1 MKIKPL
7 TKEQIIISADR
18 LTRFKNPETK
28 YLRVFSDILLH
39 NLIAPRFSRNDLDN
53 MDYESIKNL
62 AQEVINNSLSM
73 SGYECK
79 NDYVINK
86 ALLDYETSV
95 FVTDS
100 NILKLI
106 DNKINYRAI
115 LNLLSDDIPKNL
127 QWLKALGTAG
137 DIRQARKDLGFKFP
151 IDVLVLA
158 EGATEETLLPEFGK
172 LCGFDFDK
180 EGVFLYASGGKN
192 QVVKSYYEFADS
204 LKIPIF
210 VLFDRD
216 GKENADEIMPKL
228 RTKDKIHI
236 LKCGEFEDI
245 LSEKHFQRA
254 LDYELKN
261 ISIPATEIDSGLSR
275 VKILEEIF
283 KKRGMHELKKAEFA
297 KTVKFNI
304 QSSEDLTPELAEIIG
319 EIKNLA
325 GNF

>member
-28 YLRVFSDILLH
+28 YMRVFSDILLH
-39 NLIAPRFSRNDLDN
+39 NLISPRFSKNDLDN
-53 MDYESIKNL
+53 MDYELIKNL
-62 AQEVINNSLSM
+62 AQDVINSSLAQA
-73 SGYECK
+73 GYECE

-86 ALLDYETSV
+86 ALLDYESSV
-95 FVTDS
+95 FVTSS

-106 DNKINYRAI
+106 DNKINYRAV
-115 LNLLSDDIPKNL
+115 LKLFNCDIPKNL
-127 QWLKALGTAG
+127 QWLKAMAAVN
-137 DIRQARKDLGFKFP
+137 DIRKSRKDLGFKFP

-158 EGATEETLLPEFGK
+158 EGATEETLLPEFAK
-172 LCGFDFDK
+172 LYGFDFDK

-228 RTKDKIHI
+228 RAKDKIHI
-236 LKCGEFEDI
+236 LKCGEFED
-245 LSEKHFQRA
+245 LLAEKHFQRA
-254 LDYELKN
+254 LNYELQN
-261 ISIPATEIDSGLSR
+261 ISMPATEIDYNLSR

-304 QSSEDLTPELAEIIG
+304 QSTEDLTPELAEIID
-319 EIKNLA
+319 EIKSLA
-325 GNF
+325 GKI